1 MRLWQHA
8 AMAGLVMAVACGGG
22 DGGPTNPNNNP
33 QTGTVQGTVQDQT
46 GAAVQGASVA
56 LSATGQATRNTN
68 TNASGTYTFS
78 NVAVG
83 AWTVAVTPPSGYS
96 LGTNG
101 GTSAVTVV
109 AGQQVGVPAIVVT
122 KQATGGPA
130 PQFAEV
136 SMANTAFSPQQ
147 VEVRVGGSVRWVNND
162 AVQHNATGAQFQTPN
177 LNPGQSS
184 EQTMNAAGTFQYS
197 CTLHSGM
204 NGTIVVR

>member
-1 MRLWQHA
+1 MRLWQQA
-8 AMAGLVMAVACGGG
+8 ALAGLLVTVACGGG

-46 GAAVQGASVA
+46 GAAVPSASVA
-56 LSATGQATRNTN
+56 LRATGQTTRNTT
-68 TNASGTYTFS
+68 TNAAGSYTFS
-78 NVAVG
+78 TVPVG

-96 LGTNG
+96 LGTSA
-101 GTSAVTVV
+101 GTSAVTVT
-109 AGQQVGVPAIVVT
+109 AGQQVGVPAIIVT

-130 PQFAEV
+130 PAFAEV

-147 VEVRVGGSVRWVNND
+147 VEVRVGGIVRWVNND
-162 AVQHNATGAQFQTPN
+162 GVQHNATGAQFQTPN

-204 NGTIVVR
+204 SGSIVVR

>member
-1 MRLWQHA
+1 MRLWHQA
-8 AMAGLVMAVACGGG
+8 AIAGMLMAVACGGG

-46 GAAVQGASVA
+46 GAAVSGASVA
-56 LSATGQATRNTN
+56 LRANGQTTRNTS
-68 TNASGTYTFS
+68 TNASGTYSFS

-96 LGTNG
+96 LGANA

-109 AGQQVGVPAIVVT
+109 GGLQVGVAAIVVT

-130 PQFAEV
+130 PAFAEV
-136 SMANTAFSPQQ
+136 SMVNTSFNPQQ
-147 VEVRVGGSVRWVNND
+147 VEVRVGGVVRWVNND
-162 AVQHNATGAQFQTPN
+162 GVQHNATGAQFQTPN
-177 LNPGQSS
+177 LNSGQSS

-204 NGTIVVR
+204 NGSIVVR